1 MKYPVNIQV
10 FDWLPLIH
18 VTADSICWYW
28 TNPFLKFALACEFFQ
43 LERVTLFMQL
53 RNWCGHLFKT
63 ERHSN
68 WLFDSLQSVLI
79 VKCCLVSVPLSPL
92 WSSWSNTALPL
103 EVPLQRVQGFELQR
117 TAAYSPQNF
126 VRKHEF
132 RWGVLL
138 NLLPKVCRLKVLI
151 WSTKIVRW
159 LQILPETN
167 NT

>member
-28 TNPFLKFALACEFFQ
+28 TNPFLKFALACKFFQ

-53 RNWCGHLFKT
+53 RNWYGHLFKT

-103 EVPLQRVQGFELQR
+103 EVPLQRYFRALNFRGLLH
-117 TAAYSPQNF
+117 TAHRFLWENMNSGEGYF
-126 VRKHEF
+126 
-132 RWGVLL
+132 WTYC
-138 NLLPKVCRLKVLI
+138 PKSVG
-151 WSTKIVRW
+151 
-159 LQILPETN
+159 
-167 NT
+167 